1 MDEQTRASAGQVLQ
15 EVLERQAFLFVD
27 PAEDGEALDSGL
39 LTTSLRFGGA
49 CAGGL
54 ALAAPMEL
62 AREIAAG
69 ILGCEPDD
77 PMAEERAGDAC
88 KELLNITCGQAL
100 TTWFGTAPV
109 FDLGIPESRLLS
121 PEEAADWT
129 AAPEVLAFSVEGKP
143 LFMRIE
149 LNSPPAGGAPR

>member
-1 MDEQTRASAGQVLQ
+1 MDEKTRASAGQVLQ

-27 PAEDGEALDSGL
+27 PAEGGESLDSGL
-39 LTTSLRFGGA
+39 LTTSLRFAGA

-54 ALAAPMEL
+54 SLAAPMEL

-129 AAPEVLAFSVEGKP
+129 AAPDVLAFSVDGRP
-143 LFMRIE
+143 LFMRID
-149 LNSPPAGGAPR
+149 LALPPGGAPA

>member
-1 MDEQTRASAGQVLQ
+1 MDEKTRAAAGQVLQ

-27 PAEDGEALDSGL
+27 PADGDEALDTGL
-39 LTTSLRFGGA
+39 LTTSLRFAGA
-49 CAGGL
+49 HVGGL
-54 ALAAPMEL
+54 ALAAPMDL

-69 ILGCEPDD
+69 ILGCEADD

-109 FDLGIPESRLLS
+109 FDLGIPESRMLS

-129 AAPEVLAFSVEGKP
+129 AAPEVLAFSVEGRP

-149 LNSPPAGGAPR
+149 LSPPPGGGGPA

>member
-1 MDEQTRASAGQVLQ
+1 MDERTRASAGQVLQ

-27 PAEDGEALDSGL
+27 PPDGSESPAPGL
-39 LTTSLRFGGA
+39 LATSLRFAGA
-49 CAGGL
+49 SAGGL
-54 ALAAPMEL
+54 SLAAPMEL

-77 PMAEERAGDAC
+77 PMAEERASDAC
-88 KELLNITCGQAL
+88 KEILNIACGQAL

-109 FDLGIPESRLLS
+109 FDLGIPESRMLS

-129 AAPEVLAFSVEGKP
+129 AAPEVLAFSVEGRP
-143 LFMRIE
+143 LFMRID
-149 LNSPPAGGAPR
+149 LAQPPGGGAPA